1 MFITCLSFLNFEETF
16 LARNSF
22 VQPFFATD
30 DNTVARVEPET
41 ERQSNSCDSS
51 AINVI
56 AGVGVSLSGQEN
68 EASELDDDRQECVY
82 CFCSPCVTCVR
93 QQWLGHG
100 QVVYKRNSRI
110 RKKLCRKF
118 WFMMNM
124 HGHPLCVCKKETVM
138 C

>member
-1 MFITCLSFLNFEETF
+1 MFVTCLSFLNFEETF

-93 QQWLGHG
+93 QQWLGLG
-100 QVVYKRNSRI
+100 RLFTREILGSGRN
-110 RKKLCRKF
+110 
-118 WFMMNM
+118 
-124 HGHPLCVCKKETVM
+124 CVGNFGL
-138 C
+138 